1 MTLGQWF
8 GHWLGDWFGPLEA
21 APEGSIAG
29 SATITVGATGAATAI
44 GHMAGSASVTVG
56 GSGALTGVA
65 EVAGTATITI
75 NGTGTLTDAGGV
87 VPDTRLDQI
96 LAILM
101 GRKVYDS
108 ATGLW
113 RVYDENGVELAD
125 PSGILLRGL
134 HGWLLLAA
142 NQQQAEE
149 EQVPTGG
156 GNYRWLNPRRKTRKE
171 IEEERIKLG
180 IIEKEKVVVAVKK
193 ADVLNEEGEAPD
205 YWALHLYESLLA
217 ERAAAIQADIAIQRA
232 RDTAQLLEIKDAL
245 ARQEAM
251 RLVFRRQQIIEAD
264 MVFVMTILAEA

>member
-1 MTLGQWF
+1 M
-8 GHWLGDWFGPLEA
+8 A
-21 APEGSIAG
+21 A
-29 SATITVGATGAATAI
+29 
-44 GHMAGSASVTVG
+44 
-56 GSGALTGVA
+56 
-65 EVAGTATITI
+65 
-75 NGTGTLTDAGGV
+75 
-87 VPDTRLDQI
+87 LDQI

-108 ATGLW
+108 TTRLW

-142 NQQQAEE
+142 NQQRAEE
-149 EQVPTGG
+149 AQVTGG

-180 IIEKEKVVVAVKK
+180 IIEQEKVVVAVKK
-193 ADVLNEEGEAPD
+193 EDVLNEEGEAPD

>member
-1 MTLGQWF
+1 MST
-8 GHWLGDWFGPLEA
+8 
-21 APEGSIAG
+21 
-29 SATITVGATGAATAI
+29 
-44 GHMAGSASVTVG
+44 
-56 GSGALTGVA
+56 
-65 EVAGTATITI
+65 
-75 NGTGTLTDAGGV
+75 
-87 VPDTRLDQI
+87 LDQI

-113 RVYDENGVELAD
+113 RVYDSNGVELAD

-142 NQQQAEE
+142 TQHQAEE